1 MSSNKVDAYSD
12 EEYYDHQTIDVD
24 PRQEQIRIDKYLL
37 SRLEQ
42 VSRNRLQ
49 TAIKA
54 GAVMVNDK
62 QVKPNYKV
70 RPRDVIKVVL
80 PKHANSPDHI
90 IPEDIPLDIV
100 YEDDH
105 LLVINK
111 AAGLVVHPGTG
122 NHTGT
127 LVNALVY
134 HLKSKDLPVMEGNTN
149 DRPGLVHRL
158 DKDTTGLMV
167 IAKTEPAM
175 THLAKQFF
183 DHSIERSYQALV
195 WSGFEQ
201 ESGTIEGHIGR
212 HPTERIKMHVFVDG
226 DEGKHAITHYKVI
239 HDYYYVSLV
248 ECKLETGRTHQIRV
262 HMNHVGHPVFND
274 DRYGGD
280 RIRKGTVYSKYR
292 RFVENCF
299 ELCPRQ
305 ALHAKSLGFIHPETG
320 EEMRFESELPEDMTA
335 AISRWEAYFETKGG
349 KTD

>member
-1 MSSNKVDAYSD
+1 M
-12 EEYYDHQTIDVD
+12 I
-24 PRQEQIRIDKYLL
+24 
-37 SRLEQ
+37 SRL
-42 VSRNRLQ
+42 SP
-49 TAIKA
+49 TIK
-54 GAVMVNDK
+54 
-62 QVKPNYKV
+62 
-70 RPRDVIKVVL
+70 
-80 PKHANSPDHI
+80 NSPDHI

-100 YEDDH
+100 YEDGH

-239 HDYYYVSLV
+239 
-248 ECKLETGRTHQIRV
+248 
-262 HMNHVGHPVFND
+262 
-274 DRYGGD
+274 
-280 RIRKGTVYSKYR
+280 
-292 RFVENCF
+292 
-299 ELCPRQ
+299 LCIAR
-305 ALHAKSLGFIHPETG
+305 
-320 EEMRFESELPEDMTA
+320 
-335 AISRWEAYFETKGG
+335 
-349 KTD
+349 